1 MALRFRLAQQG
12 LLVATLGMA
21 LAACQSGNTPEE
33 AAQQVSANK
42 LVYPETRKDNLVET
56 IHGVAV
62 ADPYRH
68 LEENTPE
75 TESWVKEQQAFGQA
89 YLAKIPNKQAVV
101 DRITELWY

>member
-42 LVYPETRKDNLVET
+42 LVYPETRKDALVDT
-56 IHGVAV
+56 LHGLSLIH
-62 ADPYRH
+62 
-68 LEENTPE
+68 
-75 TESWVKEQQAFGQA
+75 
-89 YLAKIPNKQAVV
+89 I
-101 DRITELWY
+101 